1 MLISICAF
9 LTKMFCSFSFFFDSV
24 YNKQKV
30 CYNKI
35 EENIPRLSIFK
46 EEFSMKIN
54 IIGRQMNVWD
64 EMKSTIEEKLGKL
77 DKYFSDACTATAT
90 LSSKHGRKCLELTI
104 VSSGTIFRSEVE
116 DETFRNALD
125 QAVYA
130 IERQIRKNK
139 TRLERRLRLG
149 AFDQG
154 FSDTGEDFEEEPEFK
169 IRRKSF
175 PIKPMSVEE
184 AIMQMNLIGHEFFV
198 FRDEQS
204 DELQVVYKRHDGD
217 YGLITDAEE

>member
-1 MLISICAF
+1 
-9 LTKMFCSFSFFFDSV
+9 
-24 YNKQKV
+24 
-30 CYNKI
+30 
-35 EENIPRLSIFK
+35 
-46 EEFSMKIN
+46 MKIN

-64 EMKSTIEEKLGKL
+64 EMKSTIEEKLDKL
-77 DKYFSDACTATAT
+77 DKYFSDECSATAT

-104 VSSGTIFRSEVE
+104 VASGTIFRSEVE

-139 TRLERRLRLG
+139 TRLSRRLRQG
-149 AFDQG
+149 AFDVG
-154 FSDTGEDFEEEPEFK
+154 FADTGEDFEEEVEFR

-198 FRDEQS
+198 FKDEDS
-204 DELQVVYKRHDGD
+204 DEIQVVYKRHDGD